1 MSDAEPKGDS
11 ELPEPAFGPPVPPGE
26 QGILEPPREEGG
38 PLPLQ
43 PGGGPILKPQLKVS
57 HSVLTKGATSAGE
70 IHTAFYEAAA
80 SLETS
85 TRTAATEFKGWTA
98 AQGLRKSH
106 EQWEIQAGN
115 VAAWLAKIEQSLRDA
130 KKAYKTQD
138 HGTKTDLDKLMKHQG
153 QQDGPSLGPTSP
165 ALPPMAPRRSALD
178 EYDR

>member
-1 MSDAEPKGDS
+1 MSGSEPKGDS
-11 ELPEPAFGPPVPPGE
+11 ELPEPTFGPPVPPGE
-26 QGILEPPREEGG
+26 QGMLEPPREEGG
-38 PLPLQ
+38 PLPLH
-43 PGGGPILKPQLKVS
+43 PGEGSLLRPQLKVS

-98 AQGLRKSH
+98 AQGLRKSQ

-138 HGTKTDLDKLMKHQG
+138 HGTETDLDRLVKQQG
-153 QQDGPSLGPTSP
+153 QQDGPRLGPTSP
-165 ALPPMAPRRSALD
+165 ALPPVAPRRSALD
-178 EYDR
+178 GYDR